1 MNVRLVKEDDA
12 DTVRQR
18 GLMSN
23 KPVPSRGADEAAWDH
38 SEDTGWEAYRIP
50 EEIKPE
56 EGAGWIRYL
65 ERQRR
70 EAKFKSPVV
79 TPDEEDNPVAAT
91 REAEGLDEVEI
102 RELRKRREAERAKKR
117 VGLNGKRIVESTLAA
132 SFHPDNRVMSAG
144 RDALENNM
152 ARRSGGAATAVP
164 SAMRTSIAGADL
176 TTRRVKLEEK
186 LASMA
191 ASGESVERLERYRYM
206 AETNPLL
213 GYCTQEEVD
222 SAAPAQQ
229 AEWKRL
235 AFKFSRVHE
244 EKVAGTEDECVV
256 AAG

>member
-1 MNVRLVKEDDA
+1 MTFFRSLSRWKSPGERAAELAERAAGVSATTMNVRLVKEDDA

-79 TPDEEDNPVAAT
+79 TPDEEDNPVAT
-91 REAEGLDEVEI
+91 REEEGLDEVEI

-117 VGLNGKRIVESTLAA
+117 VRTRQGAHRRGTLAA
-132 SFHPDNRVMSAG
+132 SF
-144 RDALENNM
+144 
-152 ARRSGGAATAVP
+152 RR
-164 SAMRTSIAGADL
+164 
-176 TTRRVKLEEK
+176 
-186 LASMA
+186 
-191 ASGESVERLERYRYM
+191 
-206 AETNPLL
+206 
-213 GYCTQEEVD
+213 
-222 SAAPAQQ
+222 
-229 AEWKRL
+229 
-235 AFKFSRVHE
+235 
-244 EKVAGTEDECVV
+244 
-256 AAG
+256 